1 MDSESL
7 LSITQMADQ
16 KSVLANR
23 FSDVKSILVIFSA
36 RGMVFDRQALLQ
48 KIHAA
53 YPSAAVFFET
63 TALKPVGAES
73 PKTVDLL
80 IDFTG
85 PGQRQGWFAA
95 RGLRQRARFAVG
107 RNAGLLR
114 KRLYDRVFDE
124 KASVAEV
131 PSEILQRERFIQKK
145 VLALSGVAFAPVSD
159 ALEDLSRS
167 IALDL
172 PSMKSL
178 K

>member
-7 LSITQMADQ
+7 LSLTQMADQ
-16 KSVLANR
+16 KSVLENR
-23 FSDVKSILVIFSA
+23 FSDVKSVLVIFSA
-36 RGMVFDRQALLQ
+36 KGIVFDREALLQ

-53 YPSAAVFFET
+53 YPSAAVFFGT
-63 TALKPVGAES
+63 TALKPVGADS
-73 PKTVDLL
+73 PKVVDLL

-95 RGLRQRARFAVG
+95 RTLRRKARFAVG
-107 RNAGLLR
+107 RNAGLFR
-114 KRLYDRVFDE
+114 KRLYDRIFDE
-124 KASVAEV
+124 KAPASEA
-131 PSEILQRERFIQKK
+131 PSEILQRERFVQRK
-145 VLALSGVAFAPVSD
+145 VLALAGVAFAPVSD